1 LFGIELRASGITRP
15 SNPLPAGF
23 DAFALQVVLSV
34 RHGRLAACHDA
45 LACAHG
51 AFARDMTVAVRS
63 RSATLLQQ
71 HIARA

>member
-1 LFGIELRASGITRP
+1 
-15 SNPLPAGF
+15 
-23 DAFALQVVLSV
+23 LSV